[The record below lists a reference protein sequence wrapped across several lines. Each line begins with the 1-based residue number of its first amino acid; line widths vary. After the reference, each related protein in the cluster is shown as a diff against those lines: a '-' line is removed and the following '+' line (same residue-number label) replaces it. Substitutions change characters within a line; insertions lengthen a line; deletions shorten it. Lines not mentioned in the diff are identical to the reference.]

1 MRQLSTNELDQI
13 ERAVLE
19 QLNAS
24 DEGQGAEAMANAVT
38 KLSAR
43 VCRLMLQEYQRAA
56 SDPEH
61 QQSDP

>member
-24 DEGQGAEAMANAVT
+24 DEGQGTEAMANAIT
-38 KLSAR
+38 QLSAK
-43 VCRLMLQEYQRAA
+43 VCRLMLQEYQRATSA
-56 SDPEH
+56 PEH

>member
-1 MRQLSTNELDQI
+1 MRQLSANELDQI
-13 ERAVLE
+13 ERSVIE

-24 DEGQGAEAMANAVT
+24 NEGQGTEAMANAIT

-56 SDPEH
+56 SAPE
-61 QQSDP
+61 QQ

>member
-1 MRQLSTNELDQI
+1 MRQLSTNDLDQI

-24 DEGQGAEAMANAVT
+24 DEGQGTEAMANAIT
-38 KLSAR
+38 QLSAK

-56 SDPEH
+56 SAPEH

>member
-24 DEGQGAEAMANAVT
+24 DEGQGTEAMANAIT
-38 KLSAR
+38 QLSAK
-43 VCRLMLQEYQRAA
+43 VCRLMLQEYQRVA
-56 SDPEH
+56 SAPEL
-61 QQSDP
+61 Q

>member
-1 MRQLSTNELDQI
+1 MRQLSTNELDQV
-13 ERAVLE
+13 EKAVLE

-24 DEGQGAEAMANAVT
+24 DRSQGMEAMANTVT

-43 VCRLMLQEYQRAA
+43 VCRLMLQEYQRVA
-56 SDPEH
+56 SAPEH

>member
-1 MRQLSTNELDQI
+1 MRQLSTNELDQV
-13 ERAVLE
+13 EKAVLE

-24 DEGQGAEAMANAVT
+24 DGGQGMDAMANAVT

-43 VCRLMLQEYQRAA
+43 VCRLMLQEYQRVA
-56 SDPEH
+56 SVPEH

>member
-13 ERAVLE
+13 EKAVLE
-19 QLNAS
+19 QLNTS
-24 DEGQGAEAMANAVT
+24 DGGQGMDAMANAVT

-43 VCRLMLQEYQRAA
+43 VCRLMLQEYQRVA
-56 SDPEH
+56 SAPEL